1 MRTAIRLGA
10 ALFAAIAATSALA
23 AGADQAQQLALPASA
38 FPKGAV
44 AMNAASSVSSAGSG
58 WGATYRFTSGGRP
71 HELLVSVTVWK
82 SRSLAVAM
90 FKQMK
95 SELIPAVPKLKLAGK
110 PYGDEQVANH
120 SVLGGSQLI
129 VRKGSVVW
137 MLEPQTYMVRAGT
150 EYELTRAQTIAL
162 YEKYGRLQQRRIG

>member
-1 MRTAIRLGA
+1 
-10 ALFAAIAATSALA
+10 
-23 AGADQAQQLALPASA
+23 
-38 FPKGAV
+38 
-44 AMNAASSVSSAGSG
+44 
-58 WGATYRFTSGGRP
+58 
-71 HELLVSVTVWK
+71 
-82 SRSLAVAM
+82 M

-137 MLEPQTYMVRAGT
+137 MLEPQTYMVRAGK
-150 EYELTRAQTIAL
+150 EYELTGAQTAAL
-162 YEKYGRLQQRRIG
+162 YEKYGRAQQARVAKG